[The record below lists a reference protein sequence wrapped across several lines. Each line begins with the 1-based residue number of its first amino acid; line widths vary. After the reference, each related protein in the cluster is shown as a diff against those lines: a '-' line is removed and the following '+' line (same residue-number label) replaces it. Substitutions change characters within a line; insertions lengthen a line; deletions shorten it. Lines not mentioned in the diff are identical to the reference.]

1 MGPVFYIWYWPW
13 CLLFCRVFLLYGF
26 LYISLFVLCQH
37 GSTNP
42 QLNTLPQLVRLSV
55 TMFNVY
61 KYLLVIFCTIKLCLA
76 ELRIS
81 DLKSCKEEKHESK
94 ICLTGKNGYSKPF
107 PVSVDSNLV
116 LRNLIEID
124 ENKNSISAQFTLW
137 TYWADHGISLSNVS
151 SG

>member
-1 MGPVFYIWYWPW
+1 MLPYW
-13 CLLFCRVFLLYGF
+13 LLELLHSYKE
-26 LYISLFVLCQH
+26 SKVLK
-37 GSTNP
+37 
-42 QLNTLPQLVRLSV
+42 TLLQLVKLYV

-61 KYLLVIFCTIKLCLA
+61 KYLLFIFFTIKLCLA

-94 ICLTGKNGYSKPF
+94 ICLTGENGYLKPF
-107 PVSVDSNLV
+107 PVIVDSNLV

-137 TYWADHGISLSNVS
+137 TYWSDHGISLSNIS